1 MLSIKSDKSVESDTV
16 EFVSNASNRR
26 RSTTATFECPN
37 MLRRLELIMVIRVE
51 AARWYYDGFGT
62 LRGRKMQFANE
73 NLI

>member
-1 MLSIKSDKSVESDTV
+1 
-16 EFVSNASNRR
+16 
-26 RSTTATFECPN
+26 
-37 MLRRLELIMVIRVE
+37 LELIMVIRVE